1 LHRVTLGPQP
11 SGVLFALL
19 PDGTEGIRTPTLL
32 IASQTLSQIELRPR
46 KKVFMEWRRQGFG
59 KSTHAVS
66 PVFTTVPRNRRDSHP
81 QCLCGGVFSN
91 VIPQAFFASNCP
103 KFVFVTPR
111 QGSVSVFDLP
121 RGGTTDTTDD
131 PNRGIEPIRRS
142 TSELQAGLPPVPE
155 SNREPPDSF
164 KIPLPSFRQRDEER
178 FFHPSSFIPHPSK
191 ERGDKWVRKR
201 NYLALYQ
208 TEPRRDFV
216 VAPPGFEPGTSRPL
230 CSSLWHSPR
239 LSCARQGKIGRA
251 KNVLRGCDK
260 NCRKV
265 YALYR

>member
-1 LHRVTLGPQP
+1 LSYGPET
-11 SGVLFALL
+11 SSF
-19 PDGTEGIRTPTLL
+19 I
-32 IASQTLSQIELRPR
+32 
-46 KKVFMEWRRQGFG
+46 
-59 KSTHAVS
+59 
-66 PVFTTVPRNRRDSHP
+66 VPRSSFV
-81 QCLCGGVFSN
+81 LL
-91 VIPQAFFASNCP
+91 
-103 KFVFVTPR
+103 VFVVSWR
-111 QGSVSVFDLP
+111 ESVSVFDLP

-131 PNRGIEPIRRS
+131 PEKSGIEPILRS

-164 KIPLPSFRQRDEER
+164 KISKYLSSFRPARMNDLKLHR
-178 FFHPSSFIPHPSK
+178 SSFIVHRSE

-230 CSSLWHSPR
+230 CSSLGHSPR
-239 LSCARQGKIGRA
+239 LSCARREKIGRA

-260 NCRKV
+260 NCRNV

>member
-1 LHRVTLGPQP
+1 MAKGHALPLSYGTAFTEPTGFEPATVYFQPHSRRISLGTKEFFFSPHPSSLILQKWRVVADLHRVTLGPQP

-121 RGGTTDTTDD
+121 RGGTTDTMDD

-155 SNREPPDSF
+155 SNQEPPDSF

-178 FFHPSSFIPHPSK
+178 FFHPSSL
-191 ERGDKWVRKR
+191 KR
-201 NYLALYQ
+201 
-208 TEPRRDFV
+208 
-216 VAPPGFEPGTSRPL
+216 
-230 CSSLWHSPR
+230 
-239 LSCARQGKIGRA
+239 AR
-251 KNVLRGCDK
+251 
-260 NCRKV
+260 
-265 YALYR
+265 